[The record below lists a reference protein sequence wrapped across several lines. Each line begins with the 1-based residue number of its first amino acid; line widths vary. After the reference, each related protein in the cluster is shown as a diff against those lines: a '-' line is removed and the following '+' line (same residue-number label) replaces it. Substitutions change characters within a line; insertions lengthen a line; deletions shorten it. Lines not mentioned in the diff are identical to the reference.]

1 MKKLFAAV
9 ISAVIGTTAVAQMAA
24 AEKVTILLDWFIN
37 PDHGPLFVAEELGL
51 FAEQGL
57 EVELIE
63 PADPSA
69 PPRLVAAGQAELA
82 ISYQPQL
89 HIQVNEGLPLV
100 RVATIVATPLN
111 TVVALADGPI
121 QSLADL
127 KGKKVGFSV
136 GGFEDAVLGAMLSG
150 VGLGLDDIDL
160 INVNFSLSP
169 SLYSGQVDA
178 VVGAFRNFELNQMD
192 IAGRPGIAF
201 YPEENGVPGY
211 DELILVAAQD
221 GIDNPSLPKV
231 IAAMEAA
238 TQYMVNNPQHA
249 WELFIKGREELLDN
263 ELNRRAWRDTL
274 PRFAL
279 RPAAMDTGRYERFE
293 AFLLDQGLINETTPI
308 GDYAVQLD

>member
-9 ISAVIGTTAVAQMAA
+9 ISAVIGMTAVAQVAA

-136 GGFEDAVLGAMLSG
+136 GGFEDAVLGAMLAG

>member
-9 ISAVIGTTAVAQMAA
+9 ISAVIGMTAVAQVAA

>member
-1 MKKLFAAV
+1 MKKLMTAALV
-9 ISAVIGTTAVAQMAA
+9 ALSGLTLSAQTAT
-24 AEKVTILLDWFIN
+24 AEKITILLDWFIN

-57 EVELIE
+57 DVELIE

-89 HIQVNEGLPLV
+89 HIQVAEGLPLV
-100 RVATIVATPLN
+100 RVATVVATPLN
-111 TVVALADGPI
+111 TVVALEDGPI
-121 QSLADL
+121 KSIADL
-127 KGKKVGFSV
+127 KGKRIGFSV
-136 GGFEDAVLGAMLSG
+136 GGFEDAVLGAMLAQE
-150 VGLGLDDIDL
+150 GLSLDDVSL
-160 INVNFSLSP
+160 VNVNFSLSP

-192 IAGRPGIAF
+192 IAGRPGVAF

-211 DELILVAAQD
+211 DELILVAAKD
-221 GIDNPSLPKV
+221 GLDNPNIPKV

-238 TQYMVNNPQHA
+238 VQYMVNNPQA
-249 WELFIKGREELLDN
+249 SWELFIKGREELLDN

-279 RPAAMDTGRYERFE
+279 RPAAMDTGRYARFE
-293 AFLLDQGLINETTPI
+293 TFLMEQGLVSTSMPV

>member
-1 MKKLFAAV
+1 
-9 ISAVIGTTAVAQMAA
+9 
-24 AEKVTILLDWFIN
+24 
-37 PDHGPLFVAEELGL
+37 
-51 FAEQGL
+51 
-57 EVELIE
+57 
-63 PADPSA
+63 
-69 PPRLVAAGQAELA
+69 
-82 ISYQPQL
+82 
-89 HIQVNEGLPLV
+89 
-100 RVATIVATPLN
+100 
-111 TVVALADGPI
+111 VVALADGPI

>member
-1 MKKLFAAV
+1 MKKLMTAALV
-9 ISAVIGTTAVAQMAA
+9 ALSGLTLSAQTAT
-24 AEKVTILLDWFIN
+24 AEKITILLDWFIN

-57 EVELIE
+57 DVELIE

-89 HIQVNEGLPLV
+89 HIQVAEGLPLV
-100 RVATIVATPLN
+100 RVATVVATPLN
-111 TVVALADGPI
+111 TVVALEDGPI
-121 QSLADL
+121 KSIADL
-127 KGKKVGFSV
+127 KGKKIGFSV
-136 GGFEDAVLGAMLSG
+136 GGFEDAVLGAMLAQE
-150 VGLGLDDIDL
+150 GLSLDDVSL
-160 INVNFSLSP
+160 VNVNFSLSP

-192 IAGRPGIAF
+192 IAGRPGVAF

-211 DELILVAAQD
+211 DELILVAAKD
-221 GIDNPSLPKV
+221 GLDNPNIPKV

-238 TQYMVNNPQHA
+238 VQYMVNNPQA
-249 WELFIKGREELLDN
+249 SWELFIKGREELLDN

-279 RPAAMDTGRYERFE
+279 RPAAMDTGRYARFE
-293 AFLLDQGLINETTPI
+293 TFLMEQGLVSTSMPV